1 MPMFQTPFS
10 AKYWKEA
17 AASVVRLRCLV
28 FAALMVAAA
37 IALSY
42 FSIPIH
48 ESLKVSF
55 GFLARSVCALVCGPV
70 MAVLYGFVEDILG
83 YILKPT
89 GAFFPGYT
97 LTTMLGCFW
106 YAIFFF
112 RARITITRICL
123 AKLVTNV
130 QNVLLGSLWSA
141 ILYSKGYL
149 FYMTSSALK
158 NILCLPVQILM
169 LVTLFSALLPILQRM
184 ELIPRQIDED
194 IPWI

>member
-10 AKYWKEA
+10 ARYWKEA
-17 AASVVRLRCLV
+17 AASVVCLRCLV

-169 LVTLFSALLPILQRM
+169 LVALFSALLPILQRM
-184 ELIPRQIDED
+184 ELVPRQMDED

>member
-83 YILKPT
+83 YILKST

>member
-112 RARITITRICL
+112 RARITITRI
-123 AKLVTNV
+123 AWPKLVTNV

>member
-10 AKYWKEA
+10 ARYSGKEA
-17 AASVVRLRCLV
+17 AASVVCLRCLV

-70 MAVLYGFVEDILG
+70 MAVLYGFVETHILG

-158 NILCLPVQILM
+158 KYSVSARGPDSYAGGTV
-169 LVTLFSALLPILQRM
+169 FSFTSDSSA
-184 ELIPRQIDED
+184 DGTGSAANG
-194 IPWI
+194 